1 VPPVEINSPDDAWA
15 TAILLHPHPDMGGNR
30 FNLVVDA
37 LYRALPA
44 AGVGAVRFDFSSS
57 DTALAAALTVE
68 VIDTAPSGPMVLV
81 GYSFGAGIA
90 TLIADERLAGWFLIA
105 PPLRPLALE
114 QCVIAKDHRP
124 KAISVPAL
132 DQFFPP
138 AETRQA
144 TAAWSNTTISLIPDA
159 DHFLAGSVDTV
170 VTQVLA
176 WLRSLELGPG
186 AGGADPST

>member
-1 VPPVEINSPDDAWA
+1 
-15 TAILLHPHPDMGGNR
+15 MGGNR
-30 FNLVVDA
+30 FNVVVDA
-37 LYRALPA
+37 LYHALPP

-68 VIDTAPSGPMVLV
+68 VIDAAPTGPMALV

-90 TLIADERLAGWFLIA
+90 TMIADERLAGWFLIA
-105 PPLRPLALE
+105 PPLRPFAPE
-114 QCVIAKDHRP
+114 QHVIAKDDRA
-124 KAISVPAL
+124 KAICIPAL

-144 TAAWSNTTISLIPDA
+144 TAGWSNTTISVIPDA

-186 AGGADPST
+186 DGAADPST